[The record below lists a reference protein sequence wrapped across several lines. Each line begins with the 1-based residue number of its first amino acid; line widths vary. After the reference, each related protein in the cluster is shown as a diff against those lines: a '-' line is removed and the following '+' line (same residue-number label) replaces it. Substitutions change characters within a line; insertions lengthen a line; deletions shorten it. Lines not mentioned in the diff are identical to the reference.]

1 MNPRLIALCVATALA
16 ASGAHAQINEV
27 PMKGAGNDW
36 VKELKLKG
44 RMDWEWIET
53 YSGEVYFATRQDFK
67 RDADI
72 VTMWTRI
79 EYREPQEPSAHRSAA
94 SRDEW
99 DCKAGR
105 KANVNTVYYR
115 WNNLDDNEPM
125 TAVAGLRDS
134 EVVMPDSLGDTL
146 LKFACS
152 LGQETAK

>member
-1 MNPRLIALCVATALA
+1 MNPRLIALCVAAALVT
-16 ASGAHAQINEV
+16 SGAHAQINEV

-53 YSGEVYFATRQDFK
+53 YSEEVYFATRQDFK
-67 RDADI
+67 RDGDV

-79 EYREPQEPSAHRSAA
+79 EYREPQEPNAYRSVA

-99 DCKAGR
+99 DCKARR

-115 WNNLDDNEPM
+115 WNNLDDNEPR

-152 LGQETAK
+152 LGKEAAK

>member
-1 MNPRLIALCVATALA
+1 MNPRLAALVMAAALVAT
-16 ASGAHAQINEV
+16 GATAQVNEV

-53 YSGEVYFATRQDFK
+53 YSQEVYFATRQDFQ
-67 RDADI
+67 RDGDL

-79 EYREPQEPSAHRSAA
+79 EYREPQDPIAHRSVA
-94 SRDEW
+94 SRDVW
-99 DCKAGR
+99 DCKAHR
-105 KANVNTVYYR
+105 KANVNTVFYR
-115 WNNLDDNEPM
+115 WNNLDDNEPQ
-125 TAVAGLRDS
+125 TAVAGLRDW

-152 LGQETAK
+152 LGK